1 MSSEASTSRVCETT
15 KLPGY
20 RRRGLRS
27 LSTLLQI
34 PLLGSRAENRFNIPV
49 AGGLPADILYEVS
62 EYLWSSDLLSLS
74 LTSSHVRALLLPV
87 LYDTVVL
94 KSSRACRTALTMLFE
109 RPDICRYIRKL
120 AVRPN
125 YYLAWP
131 KANERLDEDWVVDML
146 LKIAENMALLH
157 TFDWDGLEMPND
169 RLWIA
174 LRNECP
180 LLKTVYTNIGYQ
192 PLNPDSDLFDFTDLT
207 SFSLTVRHSLEETD
221 LFPEQE
227 LLPERLWDM
236 LLTKCPNMQDLTLSS
251 FSSSTRLLNVD
262 RLCTAEANWPKLHSL
277 TLGSFGYNDDFEL
290 NSPSDDAAFGAFL
303 SKHTELKYLRLS
315 WNFKR
320 WMSPETIPLSLE
332 PTALPQLSTFV
343 GVHQQ
348 LAVLPQPAL
357 SSIEILDLTC
367 EPLFAGRLDGVG
379 GVCSTLAKLS
389 ALTSLDLWLHIPE
402 FKDHSTF
409 FKGLMEACPK
419 LTELHFMC
427 TTSFGV
433 KPLLCLAA
441 HLPLLPHLRTFSLTK
456 GHKYVGDDSSMLRTV
471 LRILRASTKS
481 KSGISSNPNPELR
494 QVNIRWAKE
503 KCPNHLKQEG
513 TYDVVRRWNADHT
526 SVVVAVEVYEKGIT
540 ALGKVFTRR
549 YRYNNF
555 STPSRSLSS
564 TPTTISTSTPSA
576 SSSSNDTSDDRRS
589 SGRVARGRF
598 RKALMLIQNKKS
610 SSLVDLMYDHH
621 ESLSQRCLSNMALPL
636 TAFKYKEEKVVKAK
650 TKDDAQKLR
659 HVKRNA
665 AGVQMLSRSLHEQI
679 FKNCTFPS
687 PPKTYTNISLEHLKT
702 HGLDPTQSSTLP
714 STDFILPP
722 LQGNNL
728 LEHFHRIGVSSSQPY
743 ISFAK
748 QFAEAELPPIPDDWQ
763 LQAGWTK
770 YHHSSDGSGYCEHV
784 AFPSHDGKSEIMLAF
799 DVETMPKYHQYPI
812 LACAASPNAW
822 YVWISPWILDPSSNS
837 PEHLIPLG
845 PPDVSRLVVGH
856 NVSYDRARIQEEYHL
871 AGTKNRFLDTMSLHV
886 AIKGISSHQRP
897 AWAKYRKE
905 KQDAIE
911 SRDEA
916 IEAVIHLL
924 HDVEQQLKG
933 LREAVASGLVDDRGE
948 VQKLVDLQSNLEES
962 LSGLKITQSA
972 SSDTNQPDP
981 LLTDADLDDEPSIET
996 SQKRWEDITSGNS
1009 LVDVAKLHCDI
1020 DISKEIRNDFM
1031 TATPLEILESINDYI
1046 SYCATDVGTTH
1057 AVYKKVLPGFLQA
1070 CPHPVSFAGV
1080 ATMGSG
1086 FLPVNEQWE
1095 AYIDRAERVWQNLE
1109 GKVRTGLENLARAA
1123 IAEYKVTSPDAPVV
1137 GPWQDD
1143 VWLNQMDWTP
1153 KVAGK
1158 TRGVYPPGEQPS
1170 LLPQQTLRQTHY
1182 HPEGCPGKDFL
1193 LFSRASMD
1201 SAIRERLQR
1210 SSPLSFYHSDD
1221 EHLANA
1227 ASYVFYKLPHKD
1239 GESANVGSPLAKSFL
1254 RFAMDG
1260 VLKSSAGDELKEL
1273 VDVGVKCSY
1282 WISARD
1288 RILNQMVKWDEKS
1301 SDMGFPDIPTNQS
1314 PEEFKSQQKELAEV
1328 AAALG
1333 EEFVETPRAKKWGII
1348 VPQVITMGTVTRRA
1362 IERTWLTA
1370 SNAKK
1375 NRVGSELKAMV
1386 RAPPG
1391 YAIVG
1396 ADVDSEELWISS
1408 CMGDAQ
1414 FGMHGATAIG
1424 WMTLEGT
1431 KSAGTDLHSKTASIL
1446 GISRD
1451 QAKVFNYSRIY
1462 GAGMRHAMLLLQ
1474 QGNSNM
1480 SQEEAQ
1486 KLAENLYASTKGK
1499 NTHRSDLFG
1508 KKFWYG
1514 GTESYLFN
1522 KLEEIALSDKPQT
1535 PALGCGVTHA
1545 LQKDCLP
1552 AGFGSDYMPS
1562 RINWVVQSS
1571 GVDYLHLLI
1580 VSMDYLIQKYDIG
1593 ARYLISVHDELRY
1606 LVKEE
1611 DRFRAA
1617 LALQI
1622 ANLWTRSMFAYKL
1635 GLDDL
1640 PQGVAFFSAVDVD
1653 GVLRKEV
1660 DMTCVTPSQP
1670 IPIPPGESLDIG
1682 DVLTRTNG
1690 GSLWADGRPMES
1702 SSAETT
1708 LEGSLDGYVEAQCL
1722 THRADNAAFLRAQ
1735 ATSDLGEVKH
1745 LAKQFQGKTFE
1756 AKLKSVAAGNRNR
1769 ASKHR
1774 KSVPVGDGEGVDWSE
1789 IVERLLRSGRELVQ

>member
-1 MSSEASTSRVCETT
+1 MLSFTARIGPSR
-15 KLPGY
+15 
-20 RRRGLRS
+20 
-27 LSTLLQI
+27 LSRWFHT
-34 PLLGSRAENRFNIPV
+34 
-49 AGGLPADILYEVS
+49 
-62 EYLWSSDLLSLS
+62 
-74 LTSSHVRALLLPV
+74 VRALE
-87 LYDTVVL
+87 
-94 KSSRACRTALTMLFE
+94 SQ
-109 RPDICRYIRKL
+109 
-120 AVRPN
+120 
-125 YYLAWP
+125 
-131 KANERLDEDWVVDML
+131 
-146 LKIAENMALLH
+146 
-157 TFDWDGLEMPND
+157 TF
-169 RLWIA
+169 RQ
-174 LRNECP
+174 R
-180 LLKTVYTNIGYQ
+180 
-192 PLNPDSDLFDFTDLT
+192 DS
-207 SFSLTVRHSLEETD
+207 VPR
-221 LFPEQE
+221 
-227 LLPERLWDM
+227 
-236 LLTKCPNMQDLTLSS
+236 
-251 FSSSTRLLNVD
+251 
-262 RLCTAEANWPKLHSL
+262 
-277 TLGSFGYNDDFEL
+277 
-290 NSPSDDAAFGAFL
+290 
-303 SKHTELKYLRLS
+303 
-315 WNFKR
+315 
-320 WMSPETIPLSLE
+320 
-332 PTALPQLSTFV
+332 
-343 GVHQQ
+343 
-348 LAVLPQPAL
+348 
-357 SSIEILDLTC
+357 
-367 EPLFAGRLDGVG
+367 
-379 GVCSTLAKLS
+379 
-389 ALTSLDLWLHIPE
+389 
-402 FKDHSTF
+402 
-409 FKGLMEACPK
+409 
-419 LTELHFMC
+419 
-427 TTSFGV
+427 
-433 KPLLCLAA
+433 
-441 HLPLLPHLRTFSLTK
+441 
-456 GHKYVGDDSSMLRTV
+456 
-471 LRILRASTKS
+471 
-481 KSGISSNPNPELR
+481 
-494 QVNIRWAKE
+494 
-503 KCPNHLKQEG
+503 
-513 TYDVVRRWNADHT
+513 
-526 SVVVAVEVYEKGIT
+526 
-540 ALGKVFTRR
+540 
-549 YRYNNF
+549 
-555 STPSRSLSS
+555 
-564 TPTTISTSTPSA
+564 PSA
-576 SSSSNDTSDDRRS
+576 R
-589 SGRVARGRF
+589 
-598 RKALMLIQNKKS
+598 
-610 SSLVDLMYDHH
+610 
-621 ESLSQRCLSNMALPL
+621 PL
-636 TAFKYKEEKVVKAK
+636 TAFKYKEEKIVQARA
-650 TKDDAQKLR
+650 KDDAQKLR

-687 PPKTYTNISLEHLKT
+687 PPKTYTNMSLEHLKT

-784 AFPSHDGKSEIMLAF
+784 AFPSHDGKPEIMLAF
-799 DVETMPKYHQYPI
+799 DIETMPKYHQYPI

-822 YVWISPWILDPSSNS
+822 YVWISPWILDPSSNP

-905 KQDAIE
+905 KQDAID

-924 HDVEQQLKG
+924 HDVEQQLEG
-933 LREAVASGLVDDRGE
+933 LREAVASGLIDDKGE

-972 SSDTNQPDP
+972 SSDTNQTDP
-981 LLTDADLDDEPSIET
+981 LLTDADLDDDSSIET

-1057 AVYKKVLPGFLQA
+1057 AVYKKVLPGFLRA

-1109 GKVRTGLENLARAA
+1109 GKVRSGLENLARAA

-1158 TRGVYPPGEQPS
+1158 TRGVYPLGEQIENSDSLVDSSELAIPTNAPTNTVPS
-1170 LLPQQTLRQTHY
+1170 WYATLFADPFSKKCIERILPLLLELSFDDHPLRFTVKDKWHYCPSEDASKITLLPTALKKGLKTGTVLSRSHSLPLLQDGTMTSCDVDLALKLSRGDKSDEVKHGVLRLAERAYRKDRTATIHTSWLSQLDWSPAEFNNDGVPKTKIKKPKVQKAPPVY
-1182 HPEGCPGKDFL
+1182 WPKWYWDLTKPKKGMPPGALDITTRNRYAPL
-1193 LFSRASMD
+1193 LLKMSWQGFPLVFSREHGWIFRVPLSPLSDDSPID
-1201 SAIRERLQR
+1201 SATRERLRR
-1210 SSPLSFYHSDD
+1210 SSPLSFYHPDD

-1227 ASYVFYKLPHKD
+1227 TSYAFYKLPHKD

-1254 RFAMDG
+1254 RFAVDG

-1301 SDMGFPDIPTNQS
+1301 SDMGFPDIATNQS

-1333 EEFVETPRAKKWGII
+1333 EDFVETPRAKKWGII

-1571 GVDYLHLLI
+1571 GVDYLHLLL

-1682 DVLTRTNG
+1682 DVLKRTHG

-1702 SSAETT
+1702 SNKETT
-1708 LEGSLDGYVEAQCL
+1708 LEGSLDGYLEAQCL

-1756 AKLKSVAAGNRNR
+1756 AKLKSVSGGNRNR